1 MLKICIIGTG
11 QIGYD
16 LLIKLMKINF
26 VKIIA
31 FVGKRKYLKEL
42 PENIFYSDKSIEFF
56 KLNPNCCDVVFDCTD
71 SFSAI
76 INNEVFL
83 QQNIKVIDLTPSKIG
98 EYYIPNM
105 NNKLG
110 NNINMVTCGGQVSI
124 PAIKYLY
131 DNCSDIKYVEIVT
144 QIASNSAGLATRI
157 NIDKYIE
164 TTESAIYHYIN
175 IKKCKVILNL
185 NPFDNKIF
193 QTTIYLKTSYYNSNT
208 LNEFSNT
215 MKNYIPN
222 YNVEQPIWIE
232 DDVLMMNINIIG
244 SEDYLSKYFGNLDI
258 INCAAIHALKTIYKE
273 FN

>member
-98 EYYIPNM
+98 EYYIPNTKLIAY
-105 NNKLG
+105 NEYYTHNKNEKNAIVYRNRSDNRFNDAEDMKLIIR
-110 NNINMVTCGGQVSI
+110 NI
-124 PAIKYLY
+124 
-131 DNCSDIKYVEIVT
+131 
-144 QIASNSAGLATRI
+144 
-157 NIDKYIE
+157 
-164 TTESAIYHYIN
+164 
-175 IKKCKVILNL
+175 
-185 NPFDNKIF
+185 
-193 QTTIYLKTSYYNSNT
+193 
-208 LNEFSNT
+208 
-215 MKNYIPN
+215 
-222 YNVEQPIWIE
+222 
-232 DDVLMMNINIIG
+232 
-244 SEDYLSKYFGNLDI
+244 LS
-258 INCAAIHALKTIYKE
+258 
-273 FN
+273 